1 MGVTEHKPLSE
12 QQVYLFQWFLATENG
27 ADFSIQISQMDNVQC
42 SMFFAGLLAVSD
54 NTCRRHTPDS
64 RRQARYSIGKQGK
77 VVHTL
82 RFCSK
87 FPYGVFGKSACW
99 GVSPI
104 PTETMIN
111 HRATPHKWCCKIT
124 GQLIADPVIF
134 LFPFA
139 PVPIPKGGQYLPL
152 QSEYLAF
159 LFLRYGTC
167 CKPYFLR
174 KTAHHIQFAVL

>member
-1 MGVTEHKPLSE
+1 MHRPPAGLNVPVGDGVKQIICQPLQESSHGRDEHKPLSE

-27 ADFSIQISQMDNVQC
+27 ADFSIQISQMYNVQS
-42 SMFFAGLLAVSD
+42 SMFFAGLLAVPD

-64 RRQARYSIGKQGK
+64 RRQEQYSIGKQGK

-104 PTETMIN
+104 PTEHTIN
-111 HRATPHKWCCKIT
+111 CVATPP
-124 GQLIADPVIF
+124 GEA
-134 LFPFA
+134 
-139 PVPIPKGGQYLPL
+139 
-152 QSEYLAF
+152 
-159 LFLRYGTC
+159 
-167 CKPYFLR
+167 
-174 KTAHHIQFAVL
+174 